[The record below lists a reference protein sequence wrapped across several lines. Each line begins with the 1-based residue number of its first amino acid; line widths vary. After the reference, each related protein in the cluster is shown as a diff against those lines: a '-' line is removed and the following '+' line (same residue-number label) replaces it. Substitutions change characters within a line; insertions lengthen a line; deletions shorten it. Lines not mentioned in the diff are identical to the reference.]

1 MSTSFP
7 TSLDDFTNPSGSQ
20 SLASGG
26 HSQLHSDLNDA
37 VEAIQ
42 AKVGVD
48 ASAVVT
54 SHDYL
59 LAQLAGNL
67 LLGAGEVSVTDAVE
81 ATIGRMHVCSGT
93 AADYTVTLPAAAGNA
108 NKLIGFRMSPLLTR
122 FVTLVGYDEPGT
134 GTGSI
139 DHASSRVLWANES
152 AILFCDGA
160 DWFKVAGKSRP
171 MACGIYL
178 SGGHQTGVTSGTVV
192 KAALNAV
199 DFDTTG
205 LMADTLNN
213 RIVCRRPGLYRVS
226 GAIKIGGTT
235 GGTGLNA
242 NASRAVT
249 RLMANGSAAAFAEGE
264 CSGLTGGFPTSFTAK
279 DNAWVAGDYFELK
292 GFQNSGSDG
301 HFYGFDHITQLTA
314 VEVPQW

>member
-160 DWFKVAGKSRP
+160 DWFKVAGKTIPLTAIAAPSGTTAVNALTNTRIVLNTSVSDP
-171 MACGIYL
+171 STRMVDT
-178 SGGHQTGVTSGTVV
+178 SGGSIGVKRSGTY
-192 KAALNAV
+192 KATAQV
-199 DFDTTG
+199 RY
-205 LMADTLNN
+205 NN
-213 RIVCRRPGLYRVS
+213 T
-226 GAIKIGGTT
+226 A
-235 GGTGLNA
+235 
-242 NASRAVT
+242 
-249 RLMANGSAAAFAEGE
+249 SAAPR
-264 CSGLTGGFPTSFTAK
+264 LTGGMWRTRSAVTTEWIILGETVGTASGGYTIVQTNVLVPMLAA
-279 DNAWVAGDYFELK
+279 DTYDLYAWHNAGAG
-292 GFQNSGSDG
+292 
-301 HFYGFDHITQLTA
+301 LTA
-314 VEVPQW
+314 GGAGNTAECFLGLEEVVAW